1 MNEDGTIIKSI
12 SYAMVKTLGNEFLFE
27 GLEIKLDQPFI
38 YIIRDKNKLPIFM
51 GYIKDPN
58 NN

>member
-1 MNEDGTIIKSI
+1 MNEDGTTIKSI
-12 SYAMVKTLGNEFLFE
+12 SFAEIEYGIKQFL

-51 GYIKDPN
+51 GYIKEPK
-58 NN
+58 

>member
-1 MNEDGTIIKSI
+1 
-12 SYAMVKTLGNEFLFE
+12 MVKTLGNEFLFE